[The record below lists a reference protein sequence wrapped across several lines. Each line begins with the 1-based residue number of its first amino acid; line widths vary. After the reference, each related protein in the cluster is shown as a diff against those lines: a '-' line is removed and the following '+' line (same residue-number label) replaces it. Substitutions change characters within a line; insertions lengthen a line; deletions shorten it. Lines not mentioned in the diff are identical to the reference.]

1 MTMLR
6 FTAMRVAIAVLVVAC
21 VGCKKKSD
29 EGFPAAASWNQGDN
43 AQLGTVEPTEQGAGI
58 EPPNDETHAGV
69 LMRQQQQEDGEIE
82 EEGPN
87 PHEPASHA
95 TGSDDPAKRIRGT
108 VKVSPKLRDRMKPGA
123 VVFLFVKAV
132 GPDGQPS
139 GPPAAVDRMDWT
151 ADGAAFELG
160 SELPGEVFVLARV
173 DQDGDAMKPQ
183 AGDITAQKRV
193 KLPAERVELVLD
205 TLVP

>member
-1 MTMLR
+1 MLLR
-6 FTAMRVAIAVLVVAC
+6 FTAMRVALAVLVVAC

-43 AQLGTVEPTEQGAGI
+43 AQLGTVEPAEPVG
-58 EPPNDETHAGV
+58 PPNDDVHAGV
-69 LMRQQQQEDGEIE
+69 MRQQQQEDGEME
-82 EEGPN
+82 EEGVN

-95 TGSDDPAKRIRGT
+95 TASDDPAKKIRGV
-108 VKVSPKLRDRMKPGA
+108 VKVSPKLRDRVKPGA
-123 VVFLFVKAV
+123 IVFLFVKAV

-160 SELPGEVFVLARV
+160 SELAGEVFVMARF